1 MVEKAGVNQQLE
13 SDLAEAVKT
22 LAAATKD
29 VKNISEAKSQLV
41 LGHQEMKGLV
51 ESLKRTVEALEQTQQ
66 SLSSVEKNSKEVL
79 KTFNQ
84 TSKDLLTETQKYWV
98 RTMIALGILGV
109 ILVLAMTQV

>member
-1 MVEKAGVNQQLE
+1 VVEKVSVNQQLE
-13 SDLAEAVKT
+13 SDLTEAIKT

-41 LGHQEMKGLV
+41 LGHQEIKGLV
-51 ESLKRTVEALEQTQQ
+51 EGLKKTVEALEQTQQ
-66 SLSSVEKNSKEVL
+66 SLSSVEKNSKESL

-84 TSKDLLTETQKYWV
+84 MSKDLLTENQKYWL

-109 ILVLAMTQV
+109 VLVFVMTQV